1 MVDSHTTIKIHRRVL
16 NEDPGRTNR
25 GRVSPEIGTA
35 GLGGGAGLLGEP
47 GLRGG
52 EEGAAGGRIEQPGSE
67 DHELGDLRVRRRG
80 LFDLWD

>member
-35 GLGGGAGLLGEP
+35 GLGGGAGLLG
-47 GLRGG
+47 
-52 EEGAAGGRIEQPGSE
+52 
-67 DHELGDLRVRRRG
+67 
-80 LFDLWD
+80 